1 LPNYRVVDRRR
12 KQFTACGP
20 AEGKQQHQPRPR
32 RRRAVV
38 IADFCNKIGTFQTS
52 SDVCF
57 PVAIGVTTDMPLQ
70 REIGRS

>member
-1 LPNYRVVDRRR
+1 LLCISILQR
-12 KQFTACGP
+12 FCG
-20 AEGKQQHQPRPR
+20 
-32 RRRAVV
+32 
-38 IADFCNKIGTFQTS
+38 DFCNNIGTFQTS